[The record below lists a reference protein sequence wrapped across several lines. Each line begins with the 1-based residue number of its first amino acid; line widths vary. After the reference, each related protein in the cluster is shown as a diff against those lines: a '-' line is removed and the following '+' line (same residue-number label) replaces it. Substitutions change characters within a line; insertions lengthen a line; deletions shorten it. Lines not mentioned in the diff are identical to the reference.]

1 VSASIIKST
10 AHNINPAKLLTSKWT
25 AVQPIN
31 KEKHF
36 LVTRVIRDDK
46 NVITSCI
53 VEAVLTRKDYE
64 MDWRALKN
72 KARWQAGWL

>member
-1 VSASIIKST
+1 
-10 AHNINPAKLLTSKWT
+10 
-25 AVQPIN
+25 
-31 KEKHF
+31 
-36 LVTRVIRDDK
+36 
-46 NVITSCI
+46 